1 MRVNAEVK
9 ANTRRALLE
18 AAARSFADGGYGG
31 ANIDRVSEDA
41 GLAKGTVYNY
51 FPSKQAIFEAV
62 LLQGCTL
69 ATEAVSAVPDTAPV
83 RDLLEAFV
91 AGNLAWAKDNGAL
104 AVLIAK
110 ELIGGDTQTR
120 ELILGASSG
129 CVEKLTDILAAGEK
143 RGELQLDGP
152 PQALALTFLLLAN
165 TLLLQASRGGWPT
178 MESLPTAVAG
188 LFLDGAGGH
197 RGQRGPRPRRPRARP
212 ARLSPGSP

>member
-9 ANTRRALLE
+9 ASTRRALLE
-18 AAARSFADGGYGG
+18 AAARSFAESGYGG

-69 ATEAVSAVPDTAPV
+69 ATEAADSVPDTAPV
-83 RDLLEAFV
+83 RDRLEAFV

-120 ELILGASSG
+120 ELILGASSQ
-129 CVEKLTDILAAGEK
+129 CVEKLTDIVAVGEK
-143 RGELQLDGP
+143 REELNLDGP

-165 TLLLQASRGGWPT
+165 TLLLQASRGSWPT
-178 MESLPTAVAG
+178 MESLPAVVTG
-188 LFLDGAGGH
+188 FFLDGAAS
-197 RGQRGPRPRRPRARP
+197 QPPARPAARRRRARP
-212 ARLSPGSP
+212 ARPSPGSP